1 MTAKELYNLVSD
13 NAGNDLAD
21 AIAIL
26 KRESKFCLIGG
37 LAVNCYVDPVY
48 TMDADFVAALKDI
61 SKLVDEFK
69 KFRFNVI
76 ERRHSL
82 SVVRPGSKVR
92 IQITRDDRYFVFP
105 SRAKNREVL
114 GETLPVAC
122 IEDLIQGKTWAF
134 SDPDR
139 KFEKREK
146 DRLDLI
152 RLGMKYQKQ
161 LSIMPKEIQNLIL
174 AQLVQ
179 ENPAEEE
186 GIKL

>member
-1 MTAKELYNLVSD
+1 MTAKELFNLVSD
-13 NAGNDLAD
+13 NGGNDLSD

-26 KRESKFCLIGG
+26 KSESKFCLIGG

-48 TMDADFVAALKDI
+48 TLDADFVPAMKDT
-61 SKLVDEFK
+61 SKLARELEK
-69 KFRFNVI
+69 SGFNII
-76 ERRHSL
+76 ERRYYL

-92 IQITRDDRYFVFP
+92 IQITKDDRYFAFP
-105 SRAKNREVL
+105 SRAEDKEVL
-114 GETLPVAC
+114 GEILPVAC

-152 RLGMKYQKQ
+152 RIGMKYQNQ
-161 LSIMPKEIQNLIL
+161 LSIMPEEIRALIS
-174 AQLVQ
+174 AQL
-179 ENPAEEE
+179 N
-186 GIKL
+186 KT